1 MALIGF
7 LFRKEGIQITQMK
20 IANPLNQIQNKV
32 SNFKREANFWINFYY
47 NLEGHVMTSGY
58 SIFLVRIDFIDLYVQ
73 WKISFSEKR
82 DIIQTGTFYVI
93 DSNKV
98 GLHFL
103 SEGENLGNTFYSILQ
118 SEKRRILYC
127 TFYCFTMYLRS
138 RCKT

>member
-1 MALIGF
+1 
-7 LFRKEGIQITQMK
+7 
-20 IANPLNQIQNKV
+20 
-32 SNFKREANFWINFYY
+32 
-47 NLEGHVMTSGY
+47 MTSGY

-103 SEGENLGNTFYSILQ
+103 SEGENLGNTFIAFCKAKNDASYIVLFTVSQCISRVGARREINFMAPNFSLLLQ
-118 SEKRRILYC
+118 FLRKVYC
-127 TFYCFTMYLRS
+127 
-138 RCKT
+138 